1 MWYRLEHGAIHLNS
15 AGTDLPSGTWIAVR
29 ESGWYDLAERPPQV
43 QERGQIVGL
52 LEKDDMTPDGQRVT
66 IGWGAGLPC
75 SFSEVRSLSDLLT
88 RTARIMSGFDG
99 LLLYVRESENL
110 DLLAADWE
118 ELESVVEA
126 RALLVEL
133 DSRVAPPTSTATSY
147 RIGDG
152 PDAYWED
159 GRDE

>member
-110 DLLAADWE
+110 DLLAAGAGRRF
-118 ELESVVEA
+118 VY
-126 RALLVEL
+126 RAEP
-133 DSRVAPPTSTATSY
+133 A
-147 RIGDG
+147 
-152 PDAYWED
+152 ED
-159 GRDE
+159 GRPLINRRELEPPDSDPG

>member
-52 LEKDDMTPDGQRVT
+52 LEKDGQCVT
-66 IGWGAGLPC
+66 IGWGAGLPT
-75 SFSEVRSLSDLLT
+75 SFSQVQSLSALLS
-88 RTARIMSGFDG
+88 RTARFASIMSGFDG

-110 DLLAADWE
+110 DLLAAGAGRRF
-118 ELESVVEA
+118 VY
-126 RALLVEL
+126 RAEP
-133 DSRVAPPTSTATSY
+133 A
-147 RIGDG
+147 
-152 PDAYWED
+152 ED
-159 GRDE
+159 GRPLINRQELEPPDSDPG

>member
-15 AGTDLPSGTWIAVR
+15 AGTDLPPGTWIAVR

-66 IGWGAGLPC
+66 IGWGASLPI

-88 RTARIMSGFDG
+88 RTARFASIMSGFDG

-110 DLLAADWE
+110 DLLAAG
-118 ELESVVEA
+118 A
-126 RALLVEL
+126 GR
-133 DSRVAPPTSTATSY
+133 RF
-147 RIGDG
+147 
-152 PDAYWED
+152 AYWAEPAED
-159 GRDE
+159 GRPLINRQELEPPDSDPG

>member
-1 MWYRLEHGAIHLNS
+1 MWYRVEHGAIHLNS
-15 AGTDLPSGTWIAVR
+15 AGTDLPPGTWIAVR

-75 SFSEVRSLSDLLT
+75 SFSEVGSLSALLS
-88 RTARIMSGFDG
+88 RTARFASIMSGFDG

-110 DLLAADWE
+110 DLLAAG
-118 ELESVVEA
+118 A
-126 RALLVEL
+126 GR
-133 DSRVAPPTSTATSY
+133 RF
-147 RIGDG
+147 
-152 PDAYWED
+152 AYWAEPAED
-159 GRDE
+159 GRPLINRQELEPPDSDPG

>member
-15 AGTDLPSGTWIAVR
+15 AGTDLPPGTWIAVR

-66 IGWGAGLPC
+66 IGWGAGLPI
-75 SFSEVRSLSDLLT
+75 SFSEVGSLSALLS
-88 RTARIMSGFDG
+88 RTARFASIMSGFDG

-110 DLLAADWE
+110 DLLAAG
-118 ELESVVEA
+118 A
-126 RALLVEL
+126 GR
-133 DSRVAPPTSTATSY
+133 RF
-147 RIGDG
+147 
-152 PDAYWED
+152 AYWAEPAED
-159 GRDE
+159 GRPLINRQELEPPDSDPG

>member
-52 LEKDDMTPDGQRVT
+52 LEKDDLTPDGQRVT
-66 IGWGAGLPC
+66 IGWGAGLPT
-75 SFSEVRSLSDLLT
+75 SFSQVQSLSALLS
-88 RTARIMSGFDG
+88 RTARFASIMGGFGG

-110 DLLAADWE
+110 DLLAAGAGRRF
-118 ELESVVEA
+118 VY
-126 RALLVEL
+126 RAEP
-133 DSRVAPPTSTATSY
+133 A
-147 RIGDG
+147 
-152 PDAYWED
+152 ED
-159 GRDE
+159 GRPLINRQELEPPDSDPG

>member
-75 SFSEVRSLSDLLT
+75 SFSEVGSLSALLS

-110 DLLAADWE
+110 DLLAAG
-118 ELESVVEA
+118 A
-126 RALLVEL
+126 GR
-133 DSRVAPPTSTATSY
+133 RF
-147 RIGDG
+147 
-152 PDAYWED
+152 AYWAEPAED
-159 GRDE
+159 GRPLINRQELEPPDSDPG

>member
-15 AGTDLPSGTWIAVR
+15 AGTDIPPGTWIAVR
-29 ESGWYDLAERPPQV
+29 ERGWYDLAERPPQV

-110 DLLAADWE
+110 DLLAAG
-118 ELESVVEA
+118 A
-126 RALLVEL
+126 GR
-133 DSRVAPPTSTATSY
+133 RF
-147 RIGDG
+147 
-152 PDAYWED
+152 AYWAEPAED
-159 GRDE
+159 GRPLINRQELEPPDSDPG

>member
-110 DLLAADWE
+110 DLLAAG
-118 ELESVVEA
+118 A
-126 RALLVEL
+126 GR
-133 DSRVAPPTSTATSY
+133 RF
-147 RIGDG
+147 
-152 PDAYWED
+152 AYWAEPAED
-159 GRDE
+159 GRPLINRQELEPPDTEP

>member
-1 MWYRLEHGAIHLNS
+1 MWYRLEHGAIQLNS
-15 AGTDLPSGTWIAVR
+15 AGTDLPPGTWIAVR

-110 DLLAADWE
+110 DLLAAG
-118 ELESVVEA
+118 A
-126 RALLVEL
+126 GR
-133 DSRVAPPTSTATSY
+133 RF
-147 RIGDG
+147 
-152 PDAYWED
+152 AYWAEPAED
-159 GRDE
+159 GRPLINRQELEPPDSDPG

>member
-15 AGTDLPSGTWIAVR
+15 AGTDLPPGTWIAVR

-110 DLLAADWE
+110 DLLAAG
-118 ELESVVEA
+118 A
-126 RALLVEL
+126 GR
-133 DSRVAPPTSTATSY
+133 RF
-147 RIGDG
+147 
-152 PDAYWED
+152 AYWAEPAED
-159 GRDE
+159 GRPLINRQELEPPDSDPG

>member
-66 IGWGAGLPC
+66 IGWGASLPC

-110 DLLAADWE
+110 DLLAAG
-118 ELESVVEA
+118 A
-126 RALLVEL
+126 GR
-133 DSRVAPPTSTATSY
+133 RF
-147 RIGDG
+147 
-152 PDAYWED
+152 AYWAEPAED
-159 GRDE
+159 GRPLINRQELEPPDSDPG